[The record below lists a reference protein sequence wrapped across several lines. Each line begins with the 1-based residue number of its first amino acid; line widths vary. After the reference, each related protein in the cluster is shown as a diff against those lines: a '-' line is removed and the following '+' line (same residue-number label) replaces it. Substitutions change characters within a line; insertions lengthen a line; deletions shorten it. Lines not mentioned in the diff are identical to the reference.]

1 MATQALNGAV
11 LATQSLTKRFGA
23 LPAVDGID
31 FHLPAGARHALIG
44 PNGSGKT
51 TLINLLSGTLRATSG
66 HVILEGTEVTGLS
79 AHRRVGRGLARTFQV
94 NTLFPLLAPLE
105 AVTMAVAQRRG
116 LGLALLRSV
125 KGCREAIDE
134 AYAILEQLHL
144 QSEARRPTRELP
156 YGKQRLLE
164 IALALAS
171 RPRVLLLDEP
181 AAGVPQGESSEILAV
196 ISELPKEIAVLFIE
210 HDIDLVFRFAEHIT
224 VMNSGKIL
232 REGKPSEIATDA
244 EVRRVY
250 LGDESYV

>member
-1 MATQALNGAV
+1 MSEFA
-11 LATQSLTKRFGA
+11 LATEGLTKRFGA
-23 LPAVDGID
+23 LAVVDGID
-31 FHLPAGARHALIG
+31 FKLPHGARHALIG

-66 HVILEGTEVTGLS
+66 RVLLDGDDITALP
-79 AHRRVGRGLARTFQV
+79 AHRRVGRRLARTFQV
-94 NTLFPLLAPLE
+94 NSLFPLLAPIE

-116 LGLALLRSV
+116 LGTALYRSV
-125 KGCREAIDE
+125 KGCSEAIDE
-134 AYAILEQLHL
+134 SYDLLDQLHL
-144 QSEARRPTRELP
+144 GPEARRPTRELA

-171 RPRVLLLDEP
+171 RPTVLLLDEP
-181 AAGVPQGESSEILAV
+181 AAGVPQHESSEILTV
-196 ISELPKEIAVLFIE
+196 IAALPKTIAVLFIE
-210 HDIDLVFRFAEHIT
+210 HDIDLVFRFAERIT

-232 REGKPSEIATDA
+232 CEGTPAEIATNE

>member
-1 MATQALNGAV
+1 MATASLNGPV
-11 LATQSLTKRFGA
+11 LATQGLTKRFGA

-31 FHLPAGARHALIG
+31 FRLPAGARHALIG

-51 TLINLLSGTLRATSG
+51 TLINLLSGTLRVTSG
-66 HVILEGTEVTGLS
+66 RVVLEGSDVTRLA
-79 AHRRVGRGLARTFQV
+79 AHRRVALGLARTFQV
-94 NTLFPLLAPLE
+94 NALFPLLTPLE
-105 AVTMAVAQRRG
+105 AVTMAVAQRMG
-116 LGLALLRSV
+116 IGPALLRSL
-125 KGCREAIDE
+125 KSCREAIDE

-144 QSEARRPTRELP
+144 QTDARRPTRQLA
-156 YGKQRLLE
+156 YGRQRLLE

-224 VMNSGKIL
+224 VMNSGKVL
-232 REGKPSEIATDA
+232 CEGKPSVIATDA

>member
-1 MATQALNGAV
+1 MATAALNGHA
-11 LATQSLTKRFGA
+11 LATTGLSKQFGA
-23 LPAVDGID
+23 LPAVDGVD
-31 FHLPAGARHALIG
+31 FRLPNGARHALIG

-51 TLINLLSGTLRATSG
+51 TLINLLSGTLRPTAGQVLLDGADITR
-66 HVILEGTEVTGLS
+66 LP
-79 AHRRVGRGLARTFQV
+79 AHRRVVRGLARTYQI
-94 NTLFPLLAPLE
+94 NTLFPLLTPLE
-105 AVTMAVAQRRG
+105 AVVMAVCQRRG
-116 LGLALLRSV
+116 LGPVLYRSL
-125 KGCREAIDE
+125 KSCREAIDE
-134 AYAILEQLHL
+134 SYAILEQLHL
-144 QSEARRPTRELP
+144 HSEARRPTRELA

-196 ISELPKEIAVLFIE
+196 IAQLPKEIAVLFIE

-232 REGKPSEIATDA
+232 REGSPSQIATDA

>member
-1 MATQALNGAV
+1 MATATLTGLA
-11 LATQSLTKRFGA
+11 LATDGLTKRFGA
-23 LPAVDGID
+23 LPAVDGVD
-31 FHLPAGARHALIG
+31 FRLPAGARHALIG

-51 TLINLLSGTLRATSG
+51 TLINLLSGTLRPTNG
-66 HVILEGTEVTGLS
+66 RVLLEGQDVTGLP
-79 AHRRVGRGLARTFQV
+79 AHRRVVRGLARTFQI
-94 NTLFPLLAPLE
+94 NTLFPRLTPLE
-105 AVTMAVAQRRG
+105 AVVMAVSQRRG
-116 LGLALLRSV
+116 IGAVLYRSLQS
-125 KGCREAIDE
+125 CREAIDE
-134 AYAILEQLHL
+134 SYEILEALHL
-144 QSEARRPTRELP
+144 EGEARRPTRELA

-181 AAGVPQGESSEILAV
+181 AAGVPQGESSDILAV
-196 ISELPKEIAVLFIE
+196 IAQLPKEIAVLFIE

-232 REGKPSEIATDA
+232 CEGTPAQIATNA